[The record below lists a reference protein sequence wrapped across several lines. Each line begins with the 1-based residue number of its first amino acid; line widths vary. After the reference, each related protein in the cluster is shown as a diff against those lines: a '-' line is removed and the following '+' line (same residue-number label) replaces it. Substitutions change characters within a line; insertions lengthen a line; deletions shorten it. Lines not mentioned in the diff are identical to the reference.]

1 MMKQVDKV
9 TRRVCGK
16 IDQNEAIPYIFVK
29 NLCITLTVAKS
40 CPKIWA
46 ISVIFIKLPKV
57 ITHWAKHWANSPK
70 LATLKVEPIS
80 AFFLTTASNF
90 STGIANAKSGRSTS
104 SLSSKEAEYQV
115 GF

>member
-40 CPKIWA
+40 WPKIWA

-57 ITHWAKHWANSPK
+57 ITNWANSPK

-80 AFFLTTASNF
+80 AFF
-90 STGIANAKSGRSTS
+90 
-104 SLSSKEAEYQV
+104 
-115 GF
+115 